1 MKLKVY
7 NIKWDT
13 DGEDVDL
20 PTELIIDVPSD
31 EVLEEELDDYLS
43 DEISNV
49 TGFCHFGFEYNLI
62 INDSNFMCVNCGGG
76 FDHVTFDKDRDAD
89 FCDNCL

>member
-1 MKLKVY
+1 MKFKVY

-20 PTELIIDVPSD
+20 PNELIIEVPSD

-49 TGFCHFGFEYNLI
+49 TGFCHFGFEYILE
-62 INDSNFMCVNCGGG
+62 DVGDYVCQNCGGG
-76 FDHVTFDKDRDAD
+76 FNRVTFDVERDAD
-89 FCDNCL
+89 FCDDCL